1 MTRDHDRDFDF
12 EPMPGLPAPLPEGE
26 RLIWRGA
33 PVPWRLAWRACRL
46 PWVAAYFA
54 ALATWQAVRGF
65 RDGTPLAEI
74 GGTASFTATLAALSV
89 ALVAV
94 LGWTIA
100 RNTFYTV
107 TSRRVIVRHGIAMP
121 MAINIPFATIHGA
134 GLRAFADGTGD
145 ITLRLAPGARIPHL
159 LLWPSAR
166 PFKMWPSEPMLR
178 AVPDGARV
186 AALVADALATANA
199 ADLALAEA
207 RPAITVQPAAA
218 ARKPGPGRPDAR
230 KPRAAKAPATIPAA
244 TVAAS

>member
-1 MTRDHDRDFDF
+1 MTRDHDHDFDF

-26 RLIWRGA
+26 RLIWRGR
-33 PVPWRLAWRACRL
+33 PDPWRLAWRACRV

-54 ALATWQAVRGF
+54 ALATWQAVSGF
-65 RDGTPLAEI
+65 RDGASLAEI
-74 GGTASFTATLAALSV
+74 GGTASFTATLAALSI

-121 MAINIPFATIHGA
+121 MAINIPYARIDGA

-145 ITLRLAPGARIPHL
+145 ITLRLAAGARIPHL

-166 PFKMWPSEPMLR
+166 PFRMWPSEPMLR
-178 AVPDGARV
+178 ALPDGARV
-186 AALVADALATANA
+186 AVLVADALAAANA

-207 RPAITVQPAAA
+207 RPSITVEPAAA
-218 ARKPGPGRPDAR
+218 ARRPVPGRPDAR
-230 KPRAAKAPATIPAA
+230 RPRAPADPATIPAD
-244 TVAAS
+244 TVAVS